1 MVQKSNTQFLFRK
14 VDNIMKNGFK
24 YDVDAIRAQFPACK
38 LEIAG
43 APIAYLDGPGG
54 TQVPQS
60 VLDAMVGYLVN
71 DNANEDGN
79 FRASTMARY
88 TEETA
93 RAAAADFLGCEVQ
106 EVGFSMAS
114 TQNSFNLA
122 LNISKNLKPGD
133 ELIVTEIDH
142 RCNSAPWRSLERIGC
157 VVKTV
162 RLDPVTQQ
170 LDFEDYKAKL
180 SDKTKVVAVNWA
192 SNALGTITDVKKF
205 IDLAHEHGA
214 FTVVDAVHYSAHRPV
229 DVKAIGTDAL
239 LCSPYK
245 WFGPHSGVIYLKK
258 EYIESLDFNNVKCDD
273 IAEGGRRFHM
283 GTPQYETLAGITAAV
298 NFIADEGAKYA
309 EFFEE
314 ELQSLTGRRR
324 NIVAGILAMDT
335 HEMILAKKLRMGL
348 RAIPGVKVYGPA
360 EGQPRT
366 PTVSFTMEGYTPEEV
381 SKIFGSKGIN
391 SWNGDFYA
399 VEVISALGLAESGG
413 LIRLGMAPYCTESD
427 IDRVL
432 STVFELAQAR

>member
-1 MVQKSNTQFLFRK
+1 
-14 VDNIMKNGFK
+14 MKNGFK

-54 TQVPQS
+54 TQVPQP

-93 RAAAADFLGCEVQ
+93 RVAAADFLGCEVQ

-162 RLDPVTQQ
+162 RLVTQQ

-258 EYIESLDFNNVKCDD
+258 EYIESLDFSNVKCDD

-298 NFIADEGAKYA
+298 NFIADEGTKYA

-314 ELQSLTGRRR
+314 ELQGLTGHRR

>member
-1 MVQKSNTQFLFRK
+1 
-14 VDNIMKNGFK
+14 MKNGFK

-71 DNANEDGN
+71 YNANEDGN

-93 RAAAADFLGCEVQ
+93 RAAAADFLGCDVQ

-162 RLDPVTQQ
+162 CLDPVTQQ

-314 ELQSLTGRRR
+314 ELQDLTGRRR

>member
-1 MVQKSNTQFLFRK
+1 
-14 VDNIMKNGFK
+14 MKNGFK

-54 TQVPQS
+54 TQVPQP
-60 VLDAMVGYLVN
+60 VLDAMVGYMVN

-122 LNISKNLKPGD
+122 LNLSKNLKPGD

-205 IDLAHEHGA
+205 IDLAHAHGA

-258 EYIESLDFNNVKCDD
+258 EYIESLNFNNVKCDD

-298 NFIADEGAKYA
+298 NFIAAEGEKYA
-309 EFFEE
+309 EYFEE
-314 ELQSLTGRRR
+314 ELQGLTGRRR
-324 NIVAGILAMDT
+324 NVVAGILAMDT
-335 HEMILAKKLRMGL
+335 HEMALAKKLRTGL
-348 RAIPGVKVYGPA
+348 RATPGVTVYGPA

-381 SKIFGSKGIN
+381 SKVFGGKGIN

-399 VEVISALGLAESGG
+399 VEAIAALGLAESGG

-432 STVFELAQAR
+432 STVAELARNH

>member
-1 MVQKSNTQFLFRK
+1 
-14 VDNIMKNGFK
+14 MKNGFH
-24 YDVDAIRAQFPACK
+24 YDVEAVRAQFPACK

-60 VLDAMVGYLVN
+60 VLDAIVGYMVN

-79 FRASTMARY
+79 FKASPMARY

-93 RAAAADFLGCEVQ
+93 RAAVADFLGCEVQ

-122 LNISKNLKPGD
+122 LNISKTLKPGD
-133 ELIVTEIDH
+133 ELIVTQIDH
-142 RCNSAPWRSLERIGC
+142 RCNSAPWRSLERLGC

-162 RLDPVTQQ
+162 RLDPETQQ
-170 LDFEDYKAKL
+170 LDFEDYRAKL
-180 SDKTKVVAVNWA
+180 SDRTKVVAVNWA
-192 SNALGTITDVKKF
+192 ANAIGTITDVKKF

-214 FTVVDAVHYSAHRPV
+214 FTVVDAVHYAAHRPI

-239 LCSPYK
+239 ICSPYK

-258 EYIESLDFNNVKCDD
+258 EHIAALDFNNVKCDD

-283 GTPQYETLAGITAAV
+283 GTPQYEVLAGITAAV
-298 NFIADEGAKYA
+298 NFIASEGEKYA
-309 EFFEE
+309 EYFED
-314 ELQSLTGRRR
+314 ELAGLSGRRR
-324 NIVAGILAMDT
+324 NIVAGFLAMDT
-335 HEMILAKKLRMGL
+335 HEMQLAARLRAGL
-348 RAIPGVKVYGPA
+348 RATPGVRVYGPA

-366 PTVSFTMEGYTPEEV
+366 PTVSFTMANHTPEEV
-381 SKIFGSKGIN
+381 SKVFGSKGIN

-399 VEVISALGLAESGG
+399 VETIEALGLAESGG
-413 LIRLGMAPYCTESD
+413 LIRLGMAPYCTDSD

-432 STVFELAQAR
+432 ATVAELARN

>member
-1 MVQKSNTQFLFRK
+1 
-14 VDNIMKNGFK
+14 MKNGFK

-54 TQVPQS
+54 TQVPQP
-60 VLDAMVGYLVN
+60 VLDAMVGYMVN

-122 LNISKNLKPGD
+122 LNLSKNLKPGD

-205 IDLAHEHGA
+205 IDLAHAHGA

-258 EYIESLDFNNVKCDD
+258 EYIESLNFNNVKCDD

-298 NFIADEGAKYA
+298 NFIAAEGEKYA
-309 EFFEE
+309 EYFEE
-314 ELQSLTGRRR
+314 ELQGLTGRRR
-324 NIVAGILAMDT
+324 NVVAGILAMDT
-335 HEMILAKKLRMGL
+335 HEMALAKKLRTGL
-348 RAIPGVKVYGPA
+348 RATPGVTDNGPT

-366 PTVSFTMEGYTPEEV
+366 PTLSLTKAGKTP
-381 SKIFGSKGIN
+381 
-391 SWNGDFYA
+391 
-399 VEVISALGLAESGG
+399 
-413 LIRLGMAPYCTESD
+413 
-427 IDRVL
+427 
-432 STVFELAQAR
+432 